1 MVGTMPTMTN
11 PTLSKSGQPGHSL
24 YTEYRRARDQ
34 HVLMRREKLA
44 RTLPRTAVRAAAVG
58 LVLALVIAFGLDL
71 PPVVA
76 VVVFLLVL
84 IGWPGVIVANAYNP
98 DPEIELLKSN
108 AQSERKT
115 AHTISRLRRHG
126 YVVAHDR
133 AVPYSEATI
142 GHLLVGP
149 GGVMVITSAPHKGV
163 VRYVKSGAEIDGE
176 SLKPIIDRTSWL
188 GGEVRNQLRA
198 ALPMV
203 KFPVY
208 PIIVMAEADVLW
220 HDGALDGVTI
230 ISIKDVVNLLRKKKT
245 VLNPAEVKR
254 VAAAGA
260 RLFPAYAANRLAE
273 HITVD
278 RDQWLSLMDALRT
291 IRERDGDAS
300 DLLDRL
306 SQIETDLARQADLT
320 GRSGMPL
327 SVAGGLS
334 GSAIADD
341 DLAAGTGTGTA
352 LDDSTAGG
360 PAGAGATGGGQ
371 HRADSGLAPVTSL
384 ASAAQPKQRGSA
396 RRGRILASVKPP
408 RDSGGA
414 ADRLPPDAP
423 DEIGSAPRRR
433 RSDDRDRDRRP
444 PTS

>member
-1 MVGTMPTMTN
+1 MPTMTN

-34 HVLMRREKLA
+34 QVLMRREKLA
-44 RTLPRTAVRAAAVG
+44 REVPKTVARAAVVG
-58 LVLALVIAFGLDL
+58 LVLALVVGFGLKL
-71 PPVVA
+71 PAFAAILIFVVA
-76 VVVFLLVL
+76 TVS
-84 IGWPGVIVANAYNP
+84 WPAVIIVNAYNP
-98 DPEIELLKSN
+98 VPDVEILKQN
-108 AQSERKT
+108 AVSERKT
-115 AHTISRLRRHG
+115 ANMLSRLRRYG
-126 YVVAHDR
+126 YIVVHDR

-149 GGVMVITSAPHKGV
+149 AGVMVVTSAPHKGV
-163 VRYVKSGAEIDGE
+163 VRYAKSDAVVDGE

-188 GGEVRNQLRA
+188 GGEVRSQLRA

-203 KFPVY
+203 KIPVY
-208 PIIVMAEADVLW
+208 PVVVMAEADVLW
-220 HDGALDGVTI
+220 HDGALDGVTV
-230 ISIKDVVNLLRKKKT
+230 ISIKDVVGVFRKKKP

-260 RLFPAYAANRLAE
+260 RLFPAYSANRLAE

-327 SVAGGLS
+327 SVAGGVT
-334 GSAIADD
+334 GSAISAADERRTNAISDD
-341 DLAAGTGTGTA
+341 DASSG
-352 LDDSTAGG
+352 D
-360 PAGAGATGGGQ
+360 
-371 HRADSGLAPVTSL
+371 DSGLAPVTNL
-384 ASAAQPKQRGSA
+384 ASAAPPKRSSA
-396 RRGRILASVKPP
+396 RRGRILADVKPP
-408 RDSGGA
+408 RDGA
-414 ADRLPPDAP
+414 QGPPPGAFGTAGDPGDRPSTP
-423 DEIGSAPRRR
+423 
-433 RSDDRDRDRRP
+433 
-444 PTS
+444 